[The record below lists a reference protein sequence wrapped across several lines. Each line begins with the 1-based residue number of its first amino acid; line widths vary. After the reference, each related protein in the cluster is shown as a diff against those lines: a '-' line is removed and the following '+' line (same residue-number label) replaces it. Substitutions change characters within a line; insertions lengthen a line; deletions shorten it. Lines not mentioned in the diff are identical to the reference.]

1 MKKNTLSRA
10 TSMNARSSDLI
21 ADGLSNTNVAEKQ
34 IDGII
39 ELREFDIPYHSRVC
53 IDLKINIGLCSRS
66 QNQLVLKPDLIEQPE
81 LIILAF
87 DIELSYNS
95 DIFDI
100 PFIEQCAQ
108 FYGLNMFNEIGF
120 RKDSQDY
127 YLSRSCIH
135 MDCIKWVKRDS
146 YLPVGSHSL
155 KAVKKLNY
163 VITQLKLI

>member
-53 IDLKINIGLCSRS
+53 IDLKINIGLC
-66 QNQLVLKPDLIEQPE
+66 
-81 LIILAF
+81 
-87 DIELSYNS
+87 YNS

>member
-87 DIELSYNS
+87 DIECTKMRLKFPTHAS
-95 DIFDI
+95 D
-100 PFIEQCAQ
+100 Q
-108 FYGLNMFNEIGF
+108 
-120 RKDSQDY
+120 
-127 YLSRSCIH
+127 
-135 MDCIKWVKRDS
+135 IKLRQK
-146 YLPVGSHSL
+146 
-155 KAVKKLNY
+155 N
-163 VITQLKLI
+163 Q